1 MGMTGPSGG
10 IGGRRGRGH
19 RRAPIADINVTPL
32 VDVMLVLLII
42 FMITAPLLASAVP
55 IDLPESRA
63 KPVETEEQE
72 PVQLSI
78 NADDTLYIGEEV
90 VPEAELPARLDA
102 IARERLGEDKPRQ
115 IMLRADKGLEYG
127 RVMRVMGELNRA
139 GLTRIS
145 LVTTGAEGV
154 ADSESATEAAVTD
167 VSETEQ

>member
-1 MGMTGPSGG
+1 MAMSGPSGG

-102 IARERLGEDKPRQ
+102 IARETEGGTKPRQ
-115 IMLRADKGLEYG
+115 IMLRADKGLDYG

-139 GLTRIS
+139 GLTRIA
-145 LVTTGAEGV
+145 LVTTGE
-154 ADSESATEAAVTD
+154 ESGPAAEAAVTD
-167 VSETEQ
+167 GSEKGQ